1 MMLLL
6 IRLILAFV
14 FPPLAVLDKG
24 CGTLLLVFVLTLAGW
39 FPGVLAAALI
49 ALLDAIYHE
58 QKPGRVV
65 VVPARATR
73 TVAVPNPDAE
83 LVKHGPRYL
92 EAPDGSALEIVDDP
106 DSADDLRARRRR
118 LDSGSW

>member
-1 MMLLL
+1 MIL

-24 CGTLLLVFVLTLAGW
+24 CGPLLLVFVLTLAGW

-49 ALLDAIYHE
+49 VLMDAVRQE
-58 QKPGRVV
+58 PSPERVV

-73 TVAVPNPDAE
+73 TVVIPNLDAE
-83 LVKHGPRYL
+83 PVKRGPRYL

-106 DSADDLRARRRR
+106 ASVDDDLRARRQR
-118 LDSGSW
+118 LGGGR

>member
-1 MMLLL
+1 MIL

-24 CGTLLLVFVLTLAGW
+24 CGTLLLVFALTLVGW
-39 FPGVLAAALI
+39 FPGVLAAALVV
-49 ALLDAIYHE
+49 LMDAVRQE
-58 QKPGRVV
+58 PPPARVV

-73 TVAVPNPDAE
+73 TVVIPSADAE
-83 LVKHGPRYL
+83 PVKRGPRYL

-106 DSADDLRARRRR
+106 DSVDDDLPARRRR
-118 LDSGSW
+118 LDDDGR